1 MYIIRYIKAQ
11 LNYINA
17 VRTADE
23 QHSKTGERYFVL
35 PEKKGKL
42 WVTDKRTFRKLKA
55 KGYFKKS
62 LKVKDLYGGCFYATP
77 GRLGNDGMPDNLQ
90 KMYKKL
96 YIQWA
101 TKK

>member
-35 PEKKGKL
+35 PERKGKL

-77 GRLGNDGMPDNLQ
+77 GRLENDGMPGNLQ